1 MLFLEKHLHILL
13 YAGFWI
19 SLGTYGL
26 VAPDHRVAELG
37 SALVTKGAHL
47 SLIAL
52 VLGAPPVLLYCWR
65 MRGSPAGSPPESG
78 AGRG

>member
-1 MLFLEKHLHILL
+1 MLFLEKHLHVLL

-19 SLGTYGL
+19 SLGSYGL

-37 SALVTKGAHL
+37 SELVTKGAHL

-52 VLGAPPVLLYCWR
+52 LLGAPPLLFYCWR
-65 MRGSPAGSPPESG
+65 MRGSSEVVEDPARKE
-78 AGRG
+78 